1 MPLLGTAAADGIGV
15 LPQGCCLF
23 KFRLCCRHLRSSRAG
38 RDRALE
44 EAARGLAASGASAPM
59 AGPLFFLDA
68 KEATSYMPAG
78 AGQPLQFQNSSACN
92 WL

>member
-23 KFRLCCRHLRSSRAG
+23 RFLLCCRHLKSSSPG
-38 RDRALE
+38 RGRALE
-44 EAARGLAASGASAPM
+44 GAARGLAASGASAPI

-68 KEATSYMPAG
+68 KEATIYMSTG
-78 AGQPLQFQNSSACN
+78 AGQS
-92 WL
+92 